1 MNMNLNLIDKTA
13 TANKGFTSGGLKCKI
28 PATVFQMNISNNAYF
43 CASFSRPNAKPR
55 TVNCHCMKASTK
67 NELMSEKRE
76 NIIQNYIE
84 GYNKFDVEKMLLDL
98 DNEIIFQN
106 IQNGEINLTLN
117 GINEFKDQAEK
128 SKLYFEKRQ
137 QKITSI
143 KHTEDKTE
151 IEIDYFA
158 VLGIDFPNGLK
169 KGQKLELKGK
179 TIFTFKNNKIIS
191 ISDIS

>member
-1 MNMNLNLIDKTA
+1 MDV
-13 TANKGFTSGGLKCKI
+13 S
-28 PATVFQMNISNNAYF
+28 Y
-43 CASFSRPNAKPR
+43 
-55 TVNCHCMKASTK
+55 HCMKASAK
-67 NELMSEKRE
+67 NELMSENRE